1 MFVIECYWPGVT
13 EDQVRT
19 ALARLQG
26 MGGPVLSRG
35 CLLLTADETAFF
47 LVEAASLDEVRAM
60 NEVARIPA
68 DRIAEAIEI
77 GVVRLDG
84 SSP

>member
-1 MFVIECYWPGVT
+1 VFVIECYWPGVT
-13 EDQVRT
+13 EDQLRT
-19 ALARLQG
+19 ALARLEG

-47 LVEAASLDEVRAM
+47 LVEASSIDDVRVATEV
-60 NEVARIPA
+60 VRIPA

-77 GVVRLDG
+77 GVADLAQRT
-84 SSP
+84 S